1 MLNHKPG
8 PVENHYCFV
17 FFYSVRD
24 IWYNHTEYCPPFIQL
39 VLNSACWVF
48 PWRIPQ
54 QHGPEL
60 VLDQC
65 YVSLYRIRY
74 VPGTAQ
80 IGRKKKNLHAETGSK
95 VVLFLQRENLNDGR
109 VKWQK
114 IGLHFLCFSVT
125 SCSLLPHWLYLKV
138 LVCEDQSSWLPD
150 LSLNFYDSFVIDLN
164 EAHILYQN

>member
-17 FFYSVRD
+17 FFYSVGD

-80 IGRKKKNLHAETGSK
+80 IGRKKKKTPCWNWVKSSALSAEREFKWWKSK
-95 VVLFLQRENLNDGR
+95 VAEDRLTF
-109 VKWQK
+109 
-114 IGLHFLCFSVT
+114 
-125 SCSLLPHWLYLKV
+125 SLLFCNFMLSASTLTVFESSCLWGSIV
-138 LVCEDQSSWLPD
+138 LTAWSVFELLW
-150 LSLNFYDSFVIDLN
+150 
-164 EAHILYQN
+164 

>member
-17 FFYSVRD
+17 FFYSVGD

-60 VLDQC
+60 ILDQC

-80 IGRKKKNLHAETGSK
+80 ASRKKTPHWSWVKSSALSAEREFKWWKSK
-95 VVLFLQRENLNDGR
+95 VAEDRLTF
-109 VKWQK
+109 
-114 IGLHFLCFSVT
+114 
-125 SCSLLPHWLYLKV
+125 SLLFCNFV
-138 LVCEDQSSWLPD
+138 LSASTLTVFERFCLWGS
-150 LSLNFYDSFVIDLN
+150 I
-164 EAHILYQN
+164 ILTAWSVFELLW